1 MGNSPLRPDPKSS
14 SYSRGYPISTN
25 IVKYQIP
32 SFIKAEDNTLEF
44 EISLTQ
50 PSASL
55 SSLTEGYPVVFG
67 VKITNKL
74 DEPVK
79 VKWENVAYIDS
90 SGLSHRVVKTGTRFI
105 ERDRPIGDI
114 IIPPA
119 ARIEEIIL
127 PTDAIYFGNE
137 WRSEEVLDKLSNED
151 KVTIFIPIDVKGQ
164 VRNYSFVFEAQ
175 TPSETTEPKQ
185 TE

>member
-50 PSASL
+50 PSVSL

-151 KVTIFIPIDVKGQ
+151 KVTIFIPIEVKGQ